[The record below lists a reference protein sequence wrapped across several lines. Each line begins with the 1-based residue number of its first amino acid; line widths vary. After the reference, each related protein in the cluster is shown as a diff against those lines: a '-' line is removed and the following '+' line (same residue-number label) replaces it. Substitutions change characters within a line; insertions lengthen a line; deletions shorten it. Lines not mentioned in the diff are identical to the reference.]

1 MESGALLF
9 GTLKITSALHPK
21 QTPTVRAVELGNTG
35 RDVLQFIA
43 GRNSAELKVATIQM
57 LNFSLGVTR
66 MEKTGKKSLRGTA
79 AHVWMLDG
87 DEARDGLDVSR
98 GETVN
103 PSVEGR

>member
-1 MESGALLF
+1 
-9 GTLKITSALHPK
+9 
-21 QTPTVRAVELGNTG
+21 
-35 RDVLQFIA
+35 
-43 GRNSAELKVATIQM
+43 M

-66 MEKTGKKSLRGTA
+66 MEKTRKKSLRGAA